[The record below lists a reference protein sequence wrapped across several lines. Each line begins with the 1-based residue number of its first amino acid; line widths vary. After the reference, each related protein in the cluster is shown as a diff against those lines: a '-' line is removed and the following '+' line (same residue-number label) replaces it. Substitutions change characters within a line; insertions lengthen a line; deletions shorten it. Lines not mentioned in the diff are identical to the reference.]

1 MKYFITP
8 NAASKHGYDF
18 IIEDENGERITI
30 ELTRITS
37 DGYIHLPQAYHEVLN
52 RKLLKFTDFEGKG
65 EYEITRREGR
75 SINKS
80 ETKGVTTSTKKVKDI
95 EEYLTEDELKV
106 YNELIAKAQYR
117 AKKAQLEAQIEE
129 LQRQLAEAQA

>member
-18 IIEDENGERITI
+18 IIDNDGERTAI
-30 ELTRITS
+30 ELTRKTT
-37 DGYIHLPQAYHEVLN
+37 DGYIHLPEAYHETLN

-75 SINKS
+75 TISQSNTTPKTP
-80 ETKGVTTSTKKVKDI
+80 TKGWV
-95 EEYLTEDELKV
+95 EYLTDEEKALYEQLK
-106 YNELIAKAQYR
+106 AKAEKR
-117 AKKAQLEAQIEE
+117 AQAAKLKAQIAALEAQ
-129 LQRQLAEAQA
+129 LTEAQA